1 MNHSLYMKRCLE
13 LAEAGRGKVAPNPLV
28 GSVLVYD
35 DKIVA
40 EGFHQKFGEAH
51 AEVNCINSLKDTS
64 ILPHCT
70 LYVNLEPCS
79 HFGKTPPCAN
89 LIIQSGIK
97 KVVIG
102 MSDPNE
108 LVAGKGIQILKDAGI
123 EVITGI
129 LEEECKWLNRRFI
142 KYITKKE
149 PYIILKWA
157 QTLSGYIAPDAN
169 KMSKEEF
176 EQARH
181 ITGFIVQK
189 QVHKWRTEE
198 DAILVGSNTALL
210 DNPALNARAWV
221 GRNPLRIIV
230 DRNLKL
236 PLDLKIFDNSQE
248 TWIINKKE
256 EKNNSLTSW
265 LKYEESVDWMDFVKR
280 KMFEAGKQSL
290 IIEGGL
296 QVLTHV
302 IESGN
307 WDEAQVFYTPA
318 HISEGV
324 KAPSIHGVLRESGE
338 LDNSIFKRYIN
349 GRFFTA

>member
-1 MNHSLYMKRCLE
+1 MSRCLE

-28 GSVLVYD
+28 GAVLVVD
-35 DKIVA
+35 GVIIA
-40 EGFHQKFGEAH
+40 EGFHQKYGEAH
-51 AEVNCINSLKDTS
+51 AEVNCIQSVKDPSVLANS
-64 ILPHCT
+64 T

-89 LIIQSGIK
+89 LIIESGIK

-108 LVAGKGIQILKDAGI
+108 LVAGKGIHLLQDAGI
-123 EVITGI
+123 EVISGI

-142 KYITKKE
+142 KYITQKE

-169 KMSKEEF
+169 KMSKQEF

-198 DAILVGSNTALL
+198 DAILVGSHTAFL

-221 GRNPLRIIV
+221 GRNPLRIVV

-236 PLDLKIFDNSQE
+236 PSDLKIFDGTQE
-248 TWIINKKE
+248 TWIINQKQ
-256 EKNNSLTSW
+256 EKYNSNTTW
-265 LKYEESVDWMDFVKR
+265 LKYEETEDWMEFVKR

-296 QVLTHV
+296 QILTHV

-318 HISEGV
+318 HIAEGV
-324 KAPSIHGVLRESGE
+324 RAPAIHGVLKESSE